1 MTFFWLLPSFQLL
14 TSFHLKNLYCF
25 KTGISSFA
33 SRSLSPIPIYV
44 SHYYLPLFPPYSL
57 IFFLSF
63 VLPLTHFSILKWHAH
78 ILWILMRVLKCW
90 ESMFHLTLIS
100 LPFDPH
106 LPVIFNLRLVCFV
119 CALVISNQ
127 CSYVPVCPTWAFQC
141 DTSCLQGSQV
151 PIMAGGSGPGKPTQ
165 ASGISSRLDS
175 PLPFPQDKL
184 TCLITQEPA
193 SP

>member
-63 VLPLTHFSILKWHAH
+63 VLPLTHFSMLKWHAH
-78 ILWILMRVLKCW
+78 ILWILMCFKMPGEYVSLDADL
-90 ESMFHLTLIS
+90 FAFLI
-100 LPFDPH
+100 
-106 LPVIFNLRLVCFV
+106 
-119 CALVISNQ
+119 
-127 CSYVPVCPTWAFQC
+127 
-141 DTSCLQGSQV
+141 
-151 PIMAGGSGPGKPTQ
+151 
-165 ASGISSRLDS
+165 
-175 PLPFPQDKL
+175 L
-184 TCLITQEPA
+184 TCLLFLTWDSCVLFVRWLFQIDALMSLFAPPEHFNVTPHVCRAPRFLLWLVALGQGNQPRPQASRHVWIHLSPSRKTSSPA
-193 SP
+193 L